1 VSRSADWRVAG
12 RFAARELR
20 GGLKTG
26 LQGFWVFLICL
37 MLGVAA
43 IAAVGTVRDGISGG
57 LAREGAVLLG
67 GDAEL
72 RFTYRTATEDERA
85 WMGSQAAALS
95 EVIDFRSLVRIDG
108 DVPDQALTQVLAVD
122 GGYPLTGALELDPP
136 MPIDQAL
143 GDASGPEAAPGAVMD
158 PVLADRLGL
167 AIGDRFRLGEQVFTL
182 AARITLQPDAAGS
195 RFSLGP
201 RTIVRTE
208 ALAASGLITPGSLF
222 ESRYRMT
229 LPDGA
234 DLAAL
239 ERATEARFADSG
251 VRWRDRRNG
260 APGLAR
266 FVDRLS
272 AFLVLVGLAG
282 LAVGGVGVSAAV
294 RAYLDTKVPVIATL
308 KTLGASG
315 RTLFAIYMIQIGVL
329 ALLGIFAGLVL
340 GAVLPLLAAPMIEAR
355 LPMPAAFRLAP
366 GPLAEAALY
375 GVLTALMFTL
385 WPLARA
391 ERIRPAALYR
401 VSDGRGWPRLRWVG
415 LTVLILLAQVASAAW
430 LSGLPRLSVWAAGG
444 LLVAFGTLVGMAML
458 TRSGARRVAQRP
470 LLRRRPGLRQALG
483 AIGGPGG
490 QAMPV
495 ILSLGLGLSVL
506 AAVGQIDTNI
516 RGAIARDLPQVAPS
530 YFVIDIQPDQLPQI
544 LARLEEDT
552 GVSRIQTAPM
562 LRGVIT
568 RINDRPAAE
577 VAGDHWVLR
586 GDRGV
591 TYSAAPPDG
600 TEITTGEWW
609 PEDYAGAPQVSFA
622 AEEAGEMG
630 LELGDRLTV
639 NILGRDIKATLTS
652 LRVVDF
658 STAGIGF
665 VMAMN
670 PAALAGAPHTS
681 IATVYAEPQA
691 EAAILRD
698 LSRSYP
704 NVTAIR
710 VRDAIDR
717 VTEVLGTVA
726 AAITYGALATLLT
739 GVAVLIGAAAA
750 GERSRTYEAAILKTL
765 GFSRARILA
774 NFALRSAMLGL
785 VAGAVAVL
793 AGGVAGWAVSQ
804 FVMEATFRFAPGSA
818 LMIVVGG
825 ALVTT
830 LAGLAFAWR
839 ALSASPA
846 RVLRAGE

>member
-1 VSRSADWRVAG
+1 
-12 RFAARELR
+12 
-20 GGLKTG
+20 
-26 LQGFWVFLICL
+26 
-37 MLGVAA
+37 M
-43 IAAVGTVRDGISGG
+43 
-57 LAREGAVLLG
+57 
-67 GDAEL
+67 
-72 RFTYRTATEDERA
+72 
-85 WMGSQAAALS
+85 
-95 EVIDFRSLVRIDG
+95 
-108 DVPDQALTQVLAVD
+108 
-122 GGYPLTGALELDPP
+122 
-136 MPIDQAL
+136 
-143 GDASGPEAAPGAVMD
+143 
-158 PVLADRLGL
+158 
-167 AIGDRFRLGEQVFTL
+167 
-182 AARITLQPDAAGS
+182 
-195 RFSLGP
+195 
-201 RTIVRTE
+201 
-208 ALAASGLITPGSLF
+208 
-222 ESRYRMT
+222 
-229 LPDGA
+229 
-234 DLAAL
+234 
-239 ERATEARFADSG
+239 
-251 VRWRDRRNG
+251 
-260 APGLAR
+260 
-266 FVDRLS
+266 
-272 AFLVLVGLAG
+272 
-282 LAVGGVGVSAAV
+282 
-294 RAYLDTKVPVIATL
+294 
-308 KTLGASG
+308 
-315 RTLFAIYMIQIGVL
+315 
-329 ALLGIFAGLVL
+329 
-340 GAVLPLLAAPMIEAR
+340 
-355 LPMPAAFRLAP
+355 
-366 GPLAEAALY
+366 
-375 GVLTALMFTL
+375 
-385 WPLARA
+385 
-391 ERIRPAALYR
+391 
-401 VSDGRGWPRLRWVG
+401 
-415 LTVLILLAQVASAAW
+415 
-430 LSGLPRLSVWAAGG
+430 
-444 LLVAFGTLVGMAML
+444 
-458 TRSGARRVAQRP
+458 
-470 LLRRRPGLRQALG
+470 
-483 AIGGPGG
+483 
-490 QAMPV
+490 

-639 NILGRDIKATLTS
+639 NILGRDITATLTS

-698 LSRSYP
+698 LSRGYP

-793 AGGVAGWAVSQ
+793 AGGVAGWAVSR
-804 FVMEATFRFAPGSA
+804 FVMEVTFRFAPGSA